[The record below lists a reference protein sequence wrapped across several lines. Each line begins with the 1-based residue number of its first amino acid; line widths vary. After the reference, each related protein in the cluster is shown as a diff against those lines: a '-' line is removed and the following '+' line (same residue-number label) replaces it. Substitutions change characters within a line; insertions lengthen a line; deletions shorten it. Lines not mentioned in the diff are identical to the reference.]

1 MHIWIEILSIFFF
14 FFFLKNMI
22 ELFITSNG
30 PNKYGGWRVTKISNL
45 NFFQH
50 FQLTC
55 LGNTQASTLL
65 NIMEDSNFKI

>member
-1 MHIWIEILSIFFF
+1 MHIWIEILSFFI

-30 PNKYGGWRVTKISNL
+30 PNKYGGWRVTKIINL
-45 NFFQH
+45 SFFQH

-55 LGNTQASTLL
+55 LGNTQASTLSL